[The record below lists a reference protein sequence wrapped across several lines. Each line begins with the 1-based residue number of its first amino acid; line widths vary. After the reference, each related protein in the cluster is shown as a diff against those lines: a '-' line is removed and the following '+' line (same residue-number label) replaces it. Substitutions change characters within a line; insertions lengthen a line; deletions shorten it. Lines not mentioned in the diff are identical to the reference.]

1 MGIFGPKKPLL
12 GGYDQNAAMM
22 GQSGFAS
29 APPPPQGNPMAAL
42 GGYDRAAAMQ
52 GQSGFAPMN
61 VGFTPPAAEKKK
73 GPNWAGIAADFLAG
87 MAGQPGQFAAQQQ
100 HERAMQQRQQRQR
113 QQERED
119 FIWKS
124 QYERDNPKPVNND
137 TVNDLNWYKNLSEE
151 DRKLYHQMKPVV
163 GYMADGTPRIINPM
177 EVGQPNRG
185 PKPGTIEDGHEF
197 IGGNPADPK
206 SWRKVGGQ
214 PAGASPFV
222 Q

>member
-1 MGIFGPKKPLL
+1 MGIFNGVLNKRPTFGQVPGMGMMQPQMQQPLMQPQMAPQAMQPGLMESQAPMPAKKP
-12 GGYDQNAAMM
+12 
-22 GQSGFAS
+22 
-29 APPPPQGNPMAAL
+29 
-42 GGYDRAAAMQ
+42 
-52 GQSGFAPMN
+52 
-61 VGFTPPAAEKKK
+61 

-87 MAGQPGQFAAQQQ
+87 MAGQPGQFAEQQQ
-100 HERAMQQRQQRQR
+100 HERAMQQRQQMAE
-113 QQERED
+113 QERLRERDD

-124 QYERDNPKPVNND
+124 QYERANPKPVNND